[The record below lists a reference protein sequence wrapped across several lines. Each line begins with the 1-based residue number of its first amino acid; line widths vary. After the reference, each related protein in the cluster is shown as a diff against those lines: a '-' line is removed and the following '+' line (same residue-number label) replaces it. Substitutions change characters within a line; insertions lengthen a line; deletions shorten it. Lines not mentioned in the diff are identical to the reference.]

1 VVVVV
6 FELAA
11 GAIATGVIATAGGL
25 VVSYCRVV
33 VVSVTWVVGAHPT
46 SHIIERPAKMA
57 TRKLLAHLIIAAPR

>member
-1 VVVVV
+1 VLCTVPLLNWVVVVV

-33 VVSVTWVVGAHPT
+33 VVSVT
-46 SHIIERPAKMA
+46 
-57 TRKLLAHLIIAAPR
+57 